1 MFQNIFENEILPL
14 QKFPTAV
21 LLEEHSPV
29 KSAWEHVI
37 MTRNVCVGTEVTD
50 LYLLPHWDGRDRTLT
65 NWIIW
70 RSGCQWRG
78 FYKKWFTRLHAVA

>member
-65 NWIIW
+65 NWIAW
-70 RSGCQWRG
+70 RRHERRAM
-78 FYKKWFTRLHAVA
+78 YKKWFTRLHAVA